1 MTKIETMQTK
11 APQTNWEELGISNDF
26 LFGKI
31 MQDQELCKE
40 LIQIILPD
48 LKIDHIEYPEL
59 QKSITPD
66 MDAHGVRL
74 DVYVKDDKGAVYDI
88 EMQVSDTK
96 ELPKRSRY
104 YQGMIDLQLIDK
116 GQHYK
121 RLNQSYIIFI
131 CPFDLYGKGRHI
143 YTFENICKEDHS
155 LSLGD
160 GTVKIFLNT
169 DGTLDD
175 TSRDLRAFLD
185 YVAGQQPETPYVEKL
200 EKAVKKARKNR
211 KWRHE
216 YMTLLMRDQEN
227 IEKGREEGRAE
238 GLKEGKAE
246 GLKEGKAK
254 GLKEGKAEGLK
265 EGKMEGIFGMISSL
279 RDLNIP
285 DNTILQQLQ
294 EKFLLTKEES
304 LKYLSR

>member
-1 MTKIETMQTK
+1 MKKTETTQTK
-11 APQTNWEELGISNDF
+11 SPQTNWEELGISNDF

-40 LIQIILPD
+40 LIQMILPD

-59 QKSITPD
+59 QKTITPD
-66 MDAHGVRL
+66 MDAHGIRL
-74 DVYVKDDKGAVYDI
+74 DVYVKDDKETVYDI
-88 EMQVSDTK
+88 EMQMGDTK

-121 RLNQSYIIFI
+121 KLNQSYIIFI

-143 YTFENICKEDHS
+143 YTFENICKEDNR
-155 LSLGD
+155 LSMGD
-160 GTVKIFLNT
+160 ETVKIFLNAE
-169 DGTLDD
+169 GTLDD
-175 TSRDLRAFLD
+175 TSKKLRAFLN
-185 YVAGQQPETPYVEKL
+185 YVAGQRSEDPYVERL
-200 EKAVKKARKNR
+200 EKAVKEARKNR

-227 IEKGREEGRAE
+227 IEKGREEG
-238 GLKEGKAE
+238 KAE
-246 GLKEGKAK
+246 GRI
-254 GLKEGKAEGLK
+254 
-265 EGKMEGIFGMISSL
+265 EGIFGMISSL

-285 DNTILQQLQ
+285 DSIILQQLQ

-304 LKYLSR
+304 QEYLNH

>member
-1 MTKIETMQTK
+1 MTKTKTTQTK
-11 APQTNWEELGISNDF
+11 APQANWEELGISNDF

-74 DVYVKDDKGAVYDI
+74 DVYVKDDKDAVYDI

-227 IEKGREEGRAE
+227 IEKGREEGRN
-238 GLKEGKAE
+238 
-246 GLKEGKAK
+246 
-254 GLKEGKAEGLK
+254 
-265 EGKMEGIFGMISSL
+265 EGIFGMVSSL

-285 DNTILQQLQ
+285 DSTILQQLQ

-304 LKYLSR
+304 LEYLKH